1 MISIKPTF
9 WKRSNV
15 IWAVFI
21 GAFCLCP
28 LVLQSLAAPSSL
40 AGLGAFVGL
49 AVLCWLMLRPIRL
62 EITETEVWVK
72 EGWSRAPLGKKEA
85 FRSEI
90 CSIHYA
96 PKAAAMSGKR
106 GWDLAG
112 DMALGAVTGALSD
125 SGLGDAR
132 GLTVGAVS
140 GVANSF
146 GGDLINT
153 HQVSVSDAEWAAF
166 SGSLG
171 AAENGFESRISNT
184 SPSGVRRSATPWVF
198 W

>member
-28 LVLQSLAAPSSL
+28 LVLQSPATPSSL
-40 AGLGAFVGL
+40 AGLGTFVGL

-62 EITETEVWVK
+62 EITETEVRVK

-90 CSIHYA
+90 RSIHYA
-96 PKAAAMSGKR
+96 PKAVSFRGADGQPLMETSGI
-106 GWDLAG
+106 WTLP
-112 DMALGAVTGALSD
+112 DMV
-125 SGLGDAR
+125 R
-132 GLTVGAVS
+132 
-140 GVANSF
+140 
-146 GGDLINT
+146 
-153 HQVSVSDAEWAAF
+153 
-166 SGSLG
+166 
-171 AAENGFESRISNT
+171 AAEVLRV
-184 SPSGVRRSATPWVF
+184 PLYDD
-198 W
+198 

>member
-28 LVLQSLAAPSSL
+28 LALQSPTASSSL
-40 AGLGAFVGL
+40 AGLGTFVGL

-62 EITETEVWVK
+62 EITETQVRAK

-90 CSIHYA
+90 RSIHYA
-96 PKAAAMSGKR
+96 PKRFSF
-106 GWDLAG
+106 
-112 DMALGAVTGALSD
+112 LG
-125 SGLGDAR
+125 R
-132 GLTVGAVS
+132 TV
-140 GVANSF
+140 
-146 GGDLINT
+146 
-153 HQVSVSDAEWAAF
+153 
-166 SGSLG
+166 
-171 AAENGFESRISNT
+171 SR
-184 SPSGVRRSATPWVF
+184 
-198 W
+198 